1 MDVSSITNE
10 KESNMLDF
18 KRKKIEK
25 NDTITEKNTLEGID
39 SRITEKEEWIRGLED
54 MMLEI
59 IAAEKDKAKTIK
71 RNENHLRELFDN
83 FKYTNIIII
92 RISEGGKRKDLRN
105 FLKRYSCKRP

>member
-1 MDVSSITNE
+1 
-10 KESNMLDF
+10 MLDF

-54 MMLEI
+54 IMLEI
-59 IAAEKDKAKTIK
+59 IEDMMLEKDKAKTIK
-71 RNENHLRELFDN
+71 RNENHLQELFDN
-83 FKYTNIIII
+83 IKYTNIIII
-92 RISEGGKRKDLRN
+92 RISEGDKRKDLRN